1 MFALWGVDINTVS
14 LRRLACF
21 VKQLPIESKTV
32 SAFNQVT
39 PEAQA
44 WDVNTYM
51 LANVIDMLNALD
63 WHLVAANSKHVPPK
77 PKPFPRPNL
86 KKKKVLWPGKTI
98 VDTSKE
104 NNNG

>member
-1 MFALWGVDINTVS
+1 MFHLWGVDINTVT
-14 LRRLACF
+14 LRRLMSF
-21 VKQLPIESKTV
+21 VNLLPPTSRTV
-32 SAFNQVT
+32 SAYNGIT

-51 LANVIDMLNALD
+51 LAHVIDALGAVD
-63 WHLVAANSKHVPPK
+63 WHLVAANSKHAPPK

-98 VDTSKE
+98 VDNSKE
-104 NNNG
+104 KD